1 MSKVD
6 PMKIRKKYQTSG
18 NAEINLTA
26 LLDVVFSI
34 LAFFILIS
42 AALTV
47 PSRIGID
54 LPISDRNSQ
63 GDLNSENLQP
73 ADVFVITLDPSGQ
86 MLKDGKSVPSQ
97 QLAQDISKFLATSA
111 KGMVVLSADDSNV
124 SYQIVISRLSEL
136 RAIAGNRVA
145 IATSRS

>member
-1 MSKVD
+1 
-6 PMKIRKKYQTSG
+6 MKLRKKYPTSA

-34 LAFFILIS
+34 LAFFVLLS

-47 PSRIGID
+47 PSRIGVD
-54 LPISDRNSQ
+54 LPISDRNTKGES
-63 GDLNSENLQP
+63 NSEGLKP
-73 ADVFVITLDPSGQ
+73 EDVFVITLDPSGQ
-86 MLKDGKSVPSQ
+86 MLKDGKFISSS
-97 QLAQDISKFLATSA
+97 QLAQDISRFLAISS

>member
-1 MSKVD
+1 
-6 PMKIRKKYQTSG
+6 MKIRKKYQEST

-42 AALTV
+42 SALTM

-54 LPISDRNSQ
+54 LPISDRN
-63 GDLNSENLQP
+63 NSGRANVNDPQP
-73 ADVFVITLDPSGQ
+73 EDFFIITLDPAGQ
-86 MLKDGKSVPSQ
+86 MLSDGKSISLP
-97 QLAQDISKFLATSA
+97 QLEQDIRNFLANSSRGT
-111 KGMVVLSADDSNV
+111 VVLSADNSNV
-124 SYQIVISRLSEL
+124 SYQEVINRLAEL

>member
-1 MSKVD
+1 
-6 PMKIRKKYQTSG
+6 MKIRNKYQASA

-34 LAFFILIS
+34 LAFFILLS
-42 AALTV
+42 SALTM

-54 LPISDRNSQ
+54 LPISDHNSKSDPNS
-63 GDLNSENLQP
+63 GDLQP
-73 ADVFVITLDPSGQ
+73 EDVFIITLDPAGQ
-86 MLKDGKSVPSQ
+86 MLKDGKSIQTQ
-97 QLAQDISKFLATSA
+97 QLTQEITRFLETSTR
-111 KGMVVLSADDSNV
+111 GVVVLSADDSTV

>member
-1 MSKVD
+1 
-6 PMKIRKKYQTSG
+6 MKIHKKYQSSA

-34 LAFFILIS
+34 LAFFVLLS

-54 LPISDRNSQ
+54 LPISDRSGKGDSNS
-63 GDLNSENLQP
+63 GDLQP
-73 ADVFVITLDPSGQ
+73 EDVFVITLDPAGQ
-86 MLKDGKSVPSQ
+86 MLKDGKLIPPQ
-97 QLAQDISKFLATSA
+97 QLTQEINRFLAASA
-111 KGMVVLSADDSNV
+111 RGVVVLSADDSTV

>member
-1 MSKVD
+1 
-6 PMKIRKKYQTSG
+6 MKIRKKYQASA

-42 AALTV
+42 AALTL

-54 LPISDRNSQ
+54 LPISDRNNQ
-63 GDLNSENLQP
+63 GNLNSENLQP
-73 ADVFVITLDPSGQ
+73 EDVFVITLDPSGQ
-86 MLKDGKSVPSQ
+86 MLRDGKLMPTQ

-111 KGMVVLSADDSNV
+111 KGMIVLSADDSNV

>member
-1 MSKVD
+1 
-6 PMKIRKKYQTSG
+6 MKIRKKYQGSA

-47 PSRIGID
+47 PKGIGVD
-54 LPISDRNSQ
+54 LPIGASTNSNAVS
-63 GDLNSENLQP
+63 GEVKSE
-73 ADVFVITLDPSGQ
+73 DMFVITLDASGQ
-86 MLKDGKSVPSQ
+86 MLSDGKSITPQ
-97 QLAQDISKFLATSA
+97 QLEQDVRNFLARSA
-111 KGMVVLSADDSNV
+111 QGVVVLSADNANV
-124 SYQIVISRLSEL
+124 SYQVVINRLAEL
-136 RAIAGNRVA
+136 RVIAGNRVA

>member
-1 MSKVD
+1 
-6 PMKIRKKYQTSG
+6 MKIRKKYQASA

-42 AALTV
+42 AALTL

-54 LPISDRNSQ
+54 LPISDRNNQ
-63 GDLNSENLQP
+63 GNLNSENLQP
-73 ADVFVITLDPSGQ
+73 EDVFVITLDPSGQ
-86 MLKDGKSVPSQ
+86 MLRDGKLMPTQ
-97 QLAQDISKFLATSA
+97 QLAQDISRFLATSA
-111 KGMVVLSADDSNV
+111 KGMIVLSADDSNV

>member
-1 MSKVD
+1 
-6 PMKIRKKYQTSG
+6 MKIRKKYQSSP

-34 LAFFILIS
+34 LAFFILVS

-47 PSRIGID
+47 PSTIGVD
-54 LPISDRNSQ
+54 LPIRDRNPKV
-63 GDLNSENLQP
+63 GNTDDGIKPEN
-73 ADVFVITLDPSGQ
+73 VFVITLNTSGQ
-86 MLKDGKSVPSQ
+86 MLSDGKIIPDQ
-97 QLAQDISKFLATSA
+97 KLEQDIRNFLASSDQ
-111 KGMVVLSADDSNV
+111 GVVVLTADNIDV
-124 SYQIVISRLSEL
+124 SYQLVIERLAQL

>member
-1 MSKVD
+1 
-6 PMKIRKKYQTSG
+6 MKIRKKYQASA

-42 AALTV
+42 AALTL

-54 LPISDRNSQ
+54 LPISDRNNQ
-63 GDLNSENLQP
+63 GNSNSENLQP
-73 ADVFVITLDPSGQ
+73 EDVFVITLDPSGQ
-86 MLKDGKSVPSQ
+86 MLRDGKLMPTQ

-111 KGMVVLSADDSNV
+111 KGMIVLSADDSNV
-124 SYQIVISRLSEL
+124 SYQIVIIRLSEL

>member
-1 MSKVD
+1 
-6 PMKIRKKYQTSG
+6 MKIHKKYQSSA

-34 LAFFILIS
+34 LAFFVLLS

-54 LPISDRNSQ
+54 LPISDRSGKGDSNS
-63 GDLNSENLQP
+63 GDIQP
-73 ADVFVITLDPSGQ
+73 EDVFVITLDPAGQ
-86 MLKDGKSVPSQ
+86 MLKDGKLIPPQ
-97 QLAQDISKFLATSA
+97 QLAQEINRFLAASA
-111 KGMVVLSADDSNV
+111 RGVVVLSADDSTV

>member
-1 MSKVD
+1 
-6 PMKIRKKYQTSG
+6 MKIRKKYQGSA

-42 AALTV
+42 SALTV
-47 PSRIGID
+47 PSRIGVD
-54 LPISDRNSQ
+54 LPISDRNSKEAS
-63 GDLNSENLQP
+63 NSANPRPE
-73 ADVFVITLDPSGQ
+73 DVFVITLDPSGQ
-86 MLKDGKSVPSQ
+86 MLRDGKSIPMPRLTQ
-97 QLAQDISKFLATSA
+97 EITNFLATSA

-124 SYQIVISRLSEL
+124 SYQIVINRLSEL